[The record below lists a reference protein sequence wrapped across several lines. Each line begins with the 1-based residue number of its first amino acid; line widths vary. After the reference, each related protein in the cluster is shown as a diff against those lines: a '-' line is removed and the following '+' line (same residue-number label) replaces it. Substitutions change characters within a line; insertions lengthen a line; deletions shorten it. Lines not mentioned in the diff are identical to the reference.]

1 MSISKGS
8 DDHPEAGPSA
18 SPSVGSS
25 IGLLFL
31 LVLGT
36 GVGEVVATAVLPNTT
51 TATTRLLVALCIA
64 WPMVLIAAQTLQR
77 APLCQTFQ
85 LRRAPLSSVLV
96 SGVAGVSLGL
106 LVLSLVT
113 HIPSPAPQ
121 SATDLHEVVSA
132 SNRTAL
138 LLAMLVVGPL
148 GEELF
153 FRGWMLPV
161 WVRRFGPTWAVVG
174 TTVLFSLLHIF
185 SWRVL
190 LAFPIGLL
198 LGWITLTSRS
208 VVPAIIAHSAS
219 NSASTLMDPILRLS
233 GLSSSDIAALESV
246 PWWLSVAALLSFG
259 MSLAFLHTR
268 PTSRSVD
275 PRGRS

>member
-1 MSISKGS
+1 M
-8 DDHPEAGPSA
+8 
-18 SPSVGSS
+18 GSS

-36 GVGEVVATAVLPNTT
+36 GVGEVVATAALPNTT

-64 WPMVLIAAQTLQR
+64 WPMVLIAAQALQR
-77 APLCQTFQ
+77 APLFETFQ
-85 LRRAPLSSVLV
+85 LRGAPLNSVLV
-96 SGVAGVSLGL
+96 SGLAGASLGL

-113 HIPSPAPQ
+113 YIPTPAPQ

-132 SNRTAL
+132 SNRTSL

-161 WVRRFGPTWAVVG
+161 WERRFGPTWAIVG
-174 TTVLFSLLHIF
+174 TTVLFSLLHML

-190 LAFPIGLL
+190 LALPIGLL
-198 LGWITLTSRS
+198 LGWMTVTSRS

-246 PWWLSVAALLSFG
+246 PWWLPVAALLFFG
-259 MSLAFLHTR
+259 MSVAFLHTR
-268 PTSRSVD
+268 ATSRSVHQ
-275 PRGRS
+275 RGGS